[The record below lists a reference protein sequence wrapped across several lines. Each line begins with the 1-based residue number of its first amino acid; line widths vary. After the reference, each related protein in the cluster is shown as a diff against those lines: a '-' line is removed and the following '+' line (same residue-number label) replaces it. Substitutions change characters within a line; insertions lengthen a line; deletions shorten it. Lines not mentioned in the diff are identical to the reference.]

1 MSRPAPGAGA
11 GAAGPAP
18 SVRRH
23 AGAAADVAAVLGTLL
38 VLGVVCGVVWWVLV
52 DPAVFTAG
60 RRGGSMGEAELAKRF
75 DGDGWYAVVAA
86 VAGFAAGVV
95 LTWWR
100 QRDLRLTTLTL
111 VLGAGLAAAAM
122 ALTGRL
128 LGPGDPDVAL
138 AGARPGEKVPV
149 ELLVTA
155 PASYLVWPVAVLLGA
170 LIILWSPPKD
180 ESAGAR
186 RHHDAFGHVGEDRP
200 ESGPAR

>member
-1 MSRPAPGAGA
+1 MSRPAPGSGACMPSNGRGRTGSAG
-11 GAAGPAP
+11 
-18 SVRRH
+18 
-23 AGAAADVAAVLGTLL
+23 ADVAEVLGTLL
-38 VLGVVCGVVWWVLV
+38 GLGVVCGVVWWALV

-86 VAGFAAGVV
+86 VAGFTAGVV

-111 VLGAGLAAAAM
+111 VLGSALAAATM
-122 ALTGRL
+122 ALTGWL

-138 AGARPGEKVPV
+138 AQARPGEKVPV

-180 ESAGAR
+180 ESAGVR

-200 ESGPAR
+200 EDGLAR